1 MLTIDN
7 LRISIPNIPKAD
19 YVFPFYK
26 DSIKRLFGADI
37 TANDCPNPTRNRISI
52 VSALRD
58 TLGED
63 IAELSY
69 FLDIRFQE
77 ELGSPSPQYEILSDL
92 SLINTIPICMNGDN
106 VNVIKE
112 GFSVLDS
119 LLSKGEVALC
129 LISLLSS
136 AEWQYSGP
144 EFIISFLVSSDGVSD
159 RIINMK
165 GRIQI

>member
-7 LRISIPNIPKAD
+7 LQISMPKMPRAD
-19 YVFPFYK
+19 HVFPFYK
-26 DSIKRLFGADI
+26 DSIKCLFGIDVL
-37 TANDCPNPTRNRISI
+37 NDDCPNPTRNRSSI
-52 VSALRD
+52 VAALRD
-58 TLGED
+58 TLGGNID
-63 IAELSY
+63 GLSY

-92 SLINTIPICMNGDN
+92 SLINITPICINGDD

-119 LLSKGEVALC
+119 LLSKGEKALC

-136 AEWQYSGP
+136 AEWQFNGS
-144 EFIISFLVSSDGVSD
+144 EFIISFVAFSDGESNG
-159 RIINMK
+159 IINMK
-165 GRIQI
+165 GRI